1 MTVRAPGGM
10 PLGLVAALLVAM
22 VAAMPPRAT
31 AQTPTADQM
40 IEQLRPPPRTRS
52 LRNLVVEPQAR
63 PSLSLQIQFG
73 FDSAEV
79 APDSRQALLELARAL
94 QSQALAGSRF
104 SIEGHTDAKGRA
116 DYNQALSQ
124 RRADAVRA
132 LLAAQGV
139 DAARLVAQGK
149 GASEPADPQDPE
161 AAVNRRVR
169 IVNLD

>member
-1 MTVRAPGGM
+1 MQHAFAA
-10 PLGLVAALLVAM
+10 AALAALVLMAGT
-22 VAAMPPRAT
+22 VPPAR
-31 AQTPTADQM
+31 AQTPEQM

-63 PSLSLQIQFG
+63 PSLSLQIQFA

-79 APDSRQALLELARAL
+79 VAESRQALSDLA
-94 QSQALAGSRF
+94 QALRSEALAASRF

-116 DYNQALSQ
+116 DYNLALSQ

-132 LLAAQGV
+132 LLASQGV
-139 DAARLVAQGK
+139 EVQRLVAQGK
-149 GASEPADPQDPE
+149 GASEPVDPQDPL
-161 AAVNRRVR
+161 AAINRRVR